1 MRVFLFIKKLPK
13 FKLNK
18 ENKKTYGII
27 DIGSDN
33 MSRIEYEV
41 RVLEIDKDEIQSK
54 LKELNAVLIED
65 VFQKRYVY
73 DFKPV
78 VPSKWI
84 RLRTNGTKT
93 TLTIKNVES
102 SNIDG
107 TSEVEIEVSDFDTT
121 NEILK
126 ELGYT
131 PRGIQE
137 NKRIKYDL
145 NGVEIDIDT
154 WPKIPTYLEIEG
166 RSEEEVYN
174 TLQLLGIPKE
184 RSTSL
189 DVQSI
194 YEEIYGIDLDKSPNL
209 SFEENK

>member
-1 MRVFLFIKKLPK
+1 MR
-13 FKLNK
+13 
-18 ENKKTYGII
+18 
-27 DIGSDN
+27 
-33 MSRIEYEV
+33 RIEYEV
-41 RVLEIDKDEIQSK
+41 RVLEINEDEIQSK
-54 LKELNAVLIED
+54 LKELNAILVED

-84 RLRTNGTKT
+84 RLRTNGSKT
-93 TLTIKNVES
+93 TLTIKSVES

-107 TSEVEIEVSDFDTT
+107 TREVEIEVSDFDDT
-121 NEILK
+121 NAILE
-126 ELGYT
+126 ELGYI

-166 RSEEEVYN
+166 TNEEEVYN

-184 RSTSL
+184 RATSL

-194 YEEIYGIDLDKSPNL
+194 YEQIYGIDLDKESNL
-209 SFEENK
+209 SFEEDKNS

>member
-1 MRVFLFIKKLPK
+1 
-13 FKLNK
+13 
-18 ENKKTYGII
+18 
-27 DIGSDN
+27 

-78 VPSKWI
+78 ISSKWI
-84 RLRTNGTKT
+84 RLRTNGSKT

-107 TSEVEIEVSDFDTT
+107 TREVEIEVSDFDTT
-121 NEILK
+121 NEILG

-166 RSEEEVYN
+166 ASEEEVYN
-174 TLQLLGIPKE
+174 TLQLLGITKD
-184 RSTSL
+184 RTTSL

-194 YEEIYGIDLDKSPNL
+194 YEEIYGFDLDKEPNL
-209 SFEENK
+209 SFEENKQS

>member
-1 MRVFLFIKKLPK
+1 
-13 FKLNK
+13 
-18 ENKKTYGII
+18 
-27 DIGSDN
+27 

-41 RVLEIDKDEIQSK
+41 RVLEIDKDEIQNK
-54 LKELNAVLIED
+54 LKELNAVLVED

-73 DFKPV
+73 DFNPV
-78 VPSKWI
+78 NPNKWI

-107 TSEVEIEVSDFDTT
+107 TKEVEVEVSDFNTT

-131 PRGIQE
+131 PKGIQE

-145 NGVEIDIDT
+145 NGVEVDIDT

-166 RSEEEVYN
+166 SSEEEVYN
-174 TLQLLGIPKE
+174 TLQLLGISKE
-184 RSTSL
+184 KSTSL
-189 DVQSI
+189 DVQNI
-194 YEEIYGIDLDKSPNL
+194 YDKVYGIDLVKEPNL
-209 SFEENK
+209 SFDNNK

>member
-1 MRVFLFIKKLPK
+1 
-13 FKLNK
+13 
-18 ENKKTYGII
+18 
-27 DIGSDN
+27 

-41 RVLEIDKDEIQSK
+41 RVLEIDKGEIQSK
-54 LKELNAVLIED
+54 LEELKAVLIED

-73 DFKPV
+73 DFKPA

-84 RLRTNGTKT
+84 RLRTNGSKT

-107 TSEVEIEVSDFDTT
+107 TREIEVEVSDFDTT
-121 NEILK
+121 NEILGQ
-126 ELGYT
+126 LGYI

-137 NKRIKYDL
+137 NKRIRYDL

-154 WPKIPTYLEIEG
+154 WPRIPTYLEIEG
-166 RSEEEVYN
+166 TSEEEIYN
-174 TLQLLGIPKE
+174 TLELLGIPKE
-184 RSTSL
+184 KATSL

-194 YEEIYGIDLDKSPNL
+194 YKEIYGIDLDSEPNL
-209 SFEENK
+209 SFEEDK

>member
-1 MRVFLFIKKLPK
+1 
-13 FKLNK
+13 
-18 ENKKTYGII
+18 
-27 DIGSDN
+27 
-33 MSRIEYEV
+33 MSHIEYEV
-41 RVLEIDKDEIQSK
+41 RVLEINKEEMQNK
-54 LKELNAVLIED
+54 LKELNAILVED

-78 VPSKWI
+78 NPSKWI

-107 TSEVEIEVSDFDTT
+107 TKEMEVEVSDFDTA
-121 NEILK
+121 NEILN
-126 ELGYT
+126 ELGYI

-145 NGVEIDIDT
+145 NGVEVDIDT
-154 WPKIPTYLEIEG
+154 WPEIPTYLEIEG
-166 RSEEEVYN
+166 KSEEEVFN
-174 TLQLLGIPKE
+174 TLELLGIEKE
-184 RSTSL
+184 KATSL

-194 YEEIYGIDLDKSPNL
+194 YEQVYGISEEKLKKL
-209 SFEENK
+209 SFKK